1 MAQDVTLSLISHTN
15 VGKTTLARTLLRRDV
30 GEVLDQAH
38 VTEDAESFTL
48 IEAGGDRLIAW
59 DTPGFGDSARMM
71 KLLRR
76 QRNPLGWLLHQTWD
90 RVANRPLYCSQR
102 AIRNVRQ
109 EADVVLYLVNAAEE
123 PQDAGYV
130 ALELE
135 LLTWMERPVV
145 LLLNQVGSGGS
156 VPTDRWRKY
165 VESWPVVRDVLPLD
179 AFTRCWVEE
188 DRLFTR
194 LAALLEGEKR
204 RAMETLAA
212 AWRQRNLSV
221 FEASVGQMT
230 DYLAAAASDQEVPG
244 PGGDDEDEADA
255 LRLFR
260 EALKFTSIDKRRAM
274 KQLNRR
280 LDRSTSR
287 LMDDLIAE
295 HGLEGSSAPKIEKR
309 VQDFQVKGG
318 GMPLNERSG
327 ALAGA
332 VVSGALSGLAA
343 DVLSGGLTLGGG
355 MIAGGILGALGGA
368 VVGRGYRLVG
378 GGERPSVRW
387 APEFLDRLTEQVV
400 LRYLAVAHFGR
411 GRGQYRD
418 REYPKHWSASVE
430 AALVTHRDA
439 LERAWTRAQG
449 EGADAGDRLRSDLRP
464 ILDRTIRTVLRE
476 AYPHSAS
483 L

>member
-1 MAQDVTLSLISHTN
+1 MGQDVTLSLISHTN

-38 VTEDAESFTL
+38 VTEEAEAFTL

-76 QRNPLGWLLHQTWD
+76 ERNPLGWLLHQTWD

-123 PQDAGYV
+123 PHDAGYV
-130 ALELE
+130 PLELE

-145 LLLNQVGSGGS
+145 LLLNQIGAGGS
-156 VPTDRWRKY
+156 EAGDRWSEY
-165 VESWPVVRDVLPLD
+165 VKDWPVVRDVLPLD

-194 LAALLEGEKR
+194 VAALLEGEKQ
-204 RAMETLAA
+204 RAMESLAA
-212 AWRQRNLSV
+212 AWSRRNLAV
-221 FEASVGQMT
+221 FEASVEQMT
-230 DYLAAAASDQEVPG
+230 NYVAAAAADHETPG
-244 PGGDDEDEADA
+244 PGSDDDDPSDT

-260 EALKFTSIDKRRAM
+260 EALKFTSIDKKRAM

-280 LDRSTSR
+280 LDRATAQ
-287 LMDDLIAE
+287 LMDELIAE
-295 HGLEGSSAPKIEKR
+295 HGLEGSSASKIEQR

-387 APEFLDRLTEQVV
+387 APEFLDQLTEQVV

-411 GRGQYRD
+411 GRGQYQD

-430 AALVTHRDA
+430 AALATHHPA
-439 LERAWTRAQG
+439 LERVWASAQDD
-449 EGADAGDRLRSDLRP
+449 ADGTAERLGSELRP
-464 ILDRTIRTVLRE
+464 ILHQTIRTVLRQ
-476 AYPHSAS
+476 AYPHAAS

>member
-1 MAQDVTLSLISHTN
+1 
-15 VGKTTLARTLLRRDV
+15 
-30 GEVLDQAH
+30 
-38 VTEDAESFTL
+38 
-48 IEAGGDRLIAW
+48 
-59 DTPGFGDSARMM
+59 MM

-90 RVANRPLYCSQR
+90 RVIDRPLFCSQQ
-102 AIRNVRQ
+102 AIENVRR

-130 ALELE
+130 PLELE

-145 LLLNQVGSGGS
+145 LLLNQVGADGAG
-156 VPTDRWRKY
+156 PENRWRRF
-165 VESWPVVRDVLPLD
+165 VDAWPVVRDVLTLD

-188 DRLFTR
+188 DLLFKR
-194 LAALLEGEKR
+194 VAAILEGDKR
-204 RAMETLAA
+204 RAMEALAD
-212 AWRQRNLSV
+212 AWRRRNLNV
-221 FEASVGQMT
+221 YQASVVQISA
-230 DYLAAAASDQEVPG
+230 YLADAAYEQESPGAADDDGDSSDV
-244 PGGDDEDEADA
+244 

-274 KQLNRR
+274 RQLNRR
-280 LDRSTSR
+280 LDRATSR
-287 LMDDLIAE
+287 LMDTLIAE
-295 HGLEGSSAPKIEKR
+295 HGLEGSSAPRIEKR
-309 VQDFQVKGG
+309 VQDYQIRGG
-318 GMPLNERSG
+318 GIPLNERSG

-387 APEFLDRLTEQVV
+387 APDFLDRLTEQAV

-411 GRGQYRD
+411 GRGRYRD
-418 REYPKHWSASVE
+418 LEYPEHWSASVE
-430 AALVTHRDA
+430 SALASHRNA
-439 LERAWTRAQG
+439 LDRIWTRAA
-449 EGADAGDRLRSDLRP
+449 EGHSDGAEQARVALQS
-464 ILDRTIRTVLRE
+464 ILDQTIRAVLRE
-476 AYPHSAS
+476 AYPHADA
-483 L
+483 LLTQ